1 MTAENI
7 PMNERCTDDGRQRLC
22 GVTKRAR
29 NGRPAGQLLLLAF
42 LCVFFGTS
50 NAYAD
55 PGLVWRIEGT
65 ENNVYL
71 LGSIHLLREQD
82 HPLPTTF
89 ETAYRD
95 ADMLVMELDMDD
107 LDPLKAQQIML
118 TRGLATDGRNLR
130 SIMGDADYAEAQK
143 RIRALELELPFLDGM
158 EPWFAALTLLNLQ
171 FLRLGLDPNQGV
183 EAWFTHKAAADGKE
197 IIGLETLDE
206 QLELFD
212 SMPDNTQSDFL
223 LLSLRDAENM
233 DGDLRR
239 LVSAWKRGDT
249 NALEREL
256 LGDFRSIPTAYQKLV
271 VERNRAWS
279 GVVSKFTASDRDY
292 LVIVGALH
300 LVGPDSLVS
309 MLERHGY
316 EVSRVMH

>member
-1 MTAENI
+1 
-7 PMNERCTDDGRQRLC
+7 MNKQRSVHGRQSLS
-22 GVTKRAR
+22 GLM
-29 NGRPAGQLLLLAF
+29 GRPAHKRPGGRLLLLAM
-42 LCVFFGTS
+42 LCVFAGTTI
-50 NAYAD
+50 AYAD
-55 PGLVWRIEGT
+55 AGLVWRLKGR
-65 ENNVYL
+65 ENTVYL

-95 ADMLVMELDMDD
+95 ADVLVMELDMDD
-107 LDPLKAQQIML
+107 LDPLQAQQVML
-118 TRGLATDGRNLR
+118 RRGLATDGRNLR
-130 SIMGDADYAEAQK
+130 SIMGDADYAEARK
-143 RIRALELELPFLDGM
+143 RIRALELELPFLDRM

-183 EAWFTHKAAADGKE
+183 EAWFTNKAAADGKE

-239 LVSAWKRGDT
+239 LVSAWQRGDT
-249 NALEREL
+249 NVLEREL